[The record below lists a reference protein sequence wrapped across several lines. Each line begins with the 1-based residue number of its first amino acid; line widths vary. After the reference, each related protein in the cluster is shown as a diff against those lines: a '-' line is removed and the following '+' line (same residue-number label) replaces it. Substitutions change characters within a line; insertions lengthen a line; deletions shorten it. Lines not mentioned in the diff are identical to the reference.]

1 MDEFSEKH
9 RILIVDDEEGI
20 RFGLKRLFRREAFH
34 VFTAVDIES
43 AVEIIQNEEVDVAL
57 FDIRLKG
64 SDGIDLLRIAL
75 KLVPDLTVIMITG
88 HGSID
93 SSVAAMKEGAIDYI
107 LKPIDNAT
115 LLETVRK
122 SLELKTLRNENIFLK
137 SELRNSLDIREF
149 LSRNPAVRE
158 TVSIADKVKNT
169 PASVLISG
177 ESGTGKEVLARYI
190 HFTSNRHEAN
200 FIGINCAALSES
212 LLLSELFGHE
222 KGSFTGALEQRQ
234 GKFELADRGTL
245 FLDEIG
251 DMSLDIQSKLLRFL
265 EERSFERVG
274 GIRQIHVDVRVIAAT
289 NQNLTNMIR
298 TGSFRKDLFY
308 RLNVISCNL
317 PPLHQRIDD
326 IPLLTEHFIRH
337 YSERYNKAISG
348 IRPEL
353 QEQLTQHLW
362 PGNIRE
368 LQNLINQAVL
378 LCEGSEITSLRGW
391 DRFDGDSESPKEH
404 DPGDEVHSGKL
415 KDATEWIVSRFEKK
429 FINEALLRN
438 RGNRTRTAE
447 ELDVT
452 RITLGRKIEKY
463 GL

>member
-1 MDEFSEKH
+1 
-9 RILIVDDEEGI
+9 
-20 RFGLKRLFRREAFH
+20 
-34 VFTAVDIES
+34 
-43 AVEIIQNEEVDVAL
+43 
-57 FDIRLKG
+57 
-64 SDGIDLLRIAL
+64 
-75 KLVPDLTVIMITG
+75 
-88 HGSID
+88 
-93 SSVAAMKEGAIDYI
+93 
-107 LKPIDNAT
+107 
-115 LLETVRK
+115 
-122 SLELKTLRNENIFLK
+122 
-137 SELRNSLDIREF
+137 
-149 LSRNPAVRE
+149 
-158 TVSIADKVKNT
+158 
-169 PASVLISG
+169 
-177 ESGTGKEVLARYI
+177 
-190 HFTSNRHEAN
+190 
-200 FIGINCAALSES
+200 
-212 LLLSELFGHE
+212 
-222 KGSFTGALEQRQ
+222 
-234 GKFELADRGTL
+234 
-245 FLDEIG
+245 
-251 DMSLDIQSKLLRFL
+251 
-265 EERSFERVG
+265 
-274 GIRQIHVDVRVIAAT
+274 
-289 NQNLTNMIR
+289 
-298 TGSFRKDLFY
+298 FY

-452 RITLGRKIEKY
+452 RKTHGRKIEKY